1 MKQTRVKDEFVT
13 ENGGG
18 GEEWLE
24 DGGDGGRE
32 WLEDTGEDDEK
43 WGEELEALEEGQ
55 MEEAASK
62 VSISKC
68 KNKPAA

>member
-18 GEEWLE
+18 GGEWLE
-24 DGGDGGRE
+24 DGGGGAE
-32 WLEDTGEDDEK
+32 WLEDTGEDEDK

-55 MEEAASK
+55 MEAAASK
-62 VSISKC
+62 VGIRRLYV
-68 KNKPAA
+68 NNL